1 LYLNYYRLVCE
12 PFDITPDPAFLYLS
26 PSHKEAL
33 GSIICGEQMRKGV
46 IVVTGEVGTG
56 KTTIIRTFLRH
67 MNRSRTRV
75 VYILN
80 PFVTFEEIL
89 DECLRVL
96 ETETPAQTI
105 NEKLRVVSNAL
116 IQHYSAG
123 QNVVL
128 IIDEAQ
134 NMSIETLKQIRMLSN
149 LETTKDKLL
158 QIVLVGQPE
167 LNPILELD
175 DMKPFKQRIAARA
188 TLSPLT
194 FKESLEYLQHRLLL
208 SQQPSPTPIF
218 RKSALKRIARYA
230 QGVPRVMNVI
240 GHQALVAGFGSQ
252 EKLIGASLVNDV
264 IADYTGHPRRKHRS
278 ASTWAMALWC
288 LFLTAALI
296 LFVVVSQVGLST
308 LLATVKNWSH
318 HLIGNP

>member
-1 LYLNYYRLVCE
+1 LYLNYYRLTCE

-67 MNRSRTRV
+67 MNRSKTRV
-75 VYILN
+75 IYILN
-80 PFVTFEEIL
+80 PCVTFEEIL
-89 DECLRVL
+89 DECLRAL
-96 ETETPAQTI
+96 EVETSEQTV
-105 NEKLRVVSNAL
+105 NEKLRLVSNSL
-116 IQHYSAG
+116 IEHYAAG

-134 NMSIETLKQIRMLSN
+134 NMPVETLKRVRMLSN

-167 LNPILELD
+167 LNQILELD

-194 FKESLEYLQHRLLL
+194 PQESLEYLQHRLLL
-208 SQQPSPTPIF
+208 AQDSSPAPIF
-218 RKSALKRIARYA
+218 KKSALKRIALFA

-240 GHQALVAGFGSQ
+240 GHQALIAGFGTQ
-252 EKLIGASLVNDV
+252 EKIIGPDIVADV
-264 IADYTGHPRRKHRS
+264 IADYTGRPRKRRTS
-278 ASTWAMALWC
+278 SNWAMVIWC
-288 LFLTAALI
+288 LFLTVALI
-296 LFVVVSQVGLST
+296 LFVIVSQVGFSPLLDT
-308 LLATVKNWSH
+308 LRDWGNRLV
-318 HLIGNP
+318 GNP

>member
-1 LYLNYYRLVCE
+1 MYLNYYRLVCE

-56 KTTIIRTFLRH
+56 KTTIIRTFLRY

-75 VYILN
+75 IYILN
-80 PFVTFEEIL
+80 PCVTFEEIL

-96 ETETPAQTI
+96 EDSTPAETV

-116 IQHYSAG
+116 IQHYTAG

-134 NMSIETLKQIRMLSN
+134 NMPIETLKRVRMLSN

-167 LNPILELD
+167 LNQILELD

-208 SQQPSPTPIF
+208 SQDSSTPIF
-218 RKSALKRIARYA
+218 KKRALKRIAQYA

-252 EKLIGASLVNDV
+252 EKVIGVNIVTDV
-264 IADYTGHPRRKHRS
+264 IADYTGHPRKRRTTS
-278 ASTWAMALWC
+278 NWGMAMWC

-296 LFVVVSQVGLST
+296 LFVVVSQVGLSS
-308 LLATVKNWSH
+308 LLEILRNWGNN
-318 HLIGNP
+318 LIGNP

>member
-1 LYLNYYRLVCE
+1 VYLNYYRLVCE

-46 IVVTGEVGTG
+46 IVVTGDVGTG

-75 VYILN
+75 IYILN
-80 PFVTFEEIL
+80 PCVTFEEIL

-96 ETETPAQTI
+96 EEETPAETTI
-105 NEKLRVVSNAL
+105 NEKLRIVSNAL
-116 IQHYSAG
+116 IQHYTAG

-134 NMSIETLKQIRMLSN
+134 NMPVETLKRVRMLSN

-167 LNPILELD
+167 LNQILELD

-188 TLSPLT
+188 TLSPLS
-194 FKESLEYLQHRLLL
+194 FKESMEYLQHRLLL
-208 SQQPSPTPIF
+208 SQDTSTPIF
-218 RKSALKRIARYA
+218 KKSALKRIAQYA

-240 GHQALVAGFGSQ
+240 GHQSLVAGFGSQ
-252 EKLIGASLVNDV
+252 EKIIGAGIVADV
-264 IADYTGHPRRKHRS
+264 IADYTGHPRKRRTVS
-278 ASTWAMALWC
+278 SWGMTLWC
-288 LFLTAALI
+288 LFLTTALI
-296 LFVVVSQVGLST
+296 LFVVVSQVGFSSLLTT
-308 LLATVKNWSH
+308 LQTWGNR
-318 HLIGNP
+318 LIGNP

>member
-1 LYLNYYRLVCE
+1 MYLNYYRLVCE

-75 VYILN
+75 IYILN

-89 DECLRVL
+89 DECLSVL
-96 ETETPAQTI
+96 EVETSTQTV
-105 NEKLRVVSNAL
+105 NEKLRGVSNAL

-134 NMSIETLKQIRMLSN
+134 AMSVETLKQIRMLSN

-167 LNPILELD
+167 LNQILELD

-194 FKESLEYLQHRLLL
+194 FKESLEYLQHRLSL
-208 SQQPSPTPIF
+208 SQDTPAPIF

-252 EKLIGASLVNDV
+252 EKIIGADLVADV
-264 IADYTGHPRRKHRS
+264 IADYTGHPRKRRS
-278 ASTWAMALWC
+278 ASNWAMAIWC

-296 LFVVVSQVGLST
+296 LFVVVSQVGLSS
-308 LLATVKNWSH
+308 LLTTVKSWSH